1 MQSFDTLG
9 DTLDRT
15 DTMMDRIT
23 DTLDRTGAAVDRIAD
38 MADRTVTSAEKMKKS
53 IIDQT
58 TAAASKNTFGP

>member
-1 MQSFDTLG
+1 
-9 DTLDRT
+9 
-15 DTMMDRIT
+15 MMDRIT
-23 DTLDRTGAAVDRIAD
+23 DTLDRTGAAVDRIANTLDRTGAAVDRIAD